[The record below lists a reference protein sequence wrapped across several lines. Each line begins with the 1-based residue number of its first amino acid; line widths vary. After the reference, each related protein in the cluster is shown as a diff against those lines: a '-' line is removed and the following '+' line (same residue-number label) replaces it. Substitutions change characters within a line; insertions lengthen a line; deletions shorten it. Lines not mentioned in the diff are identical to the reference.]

1 MARQTRSQRH
11 FRLAG
16 PAIAFVVGALVL
28 GTAALARA
36 EPAFT
41 DPWPRVTDADGRIV
55 SIPSRSPFAPAD
67 IGPDAPATAAR
78 ITYYPPIGA
87 DAAHKAPAVV
97 LLHGSGGIDENRE
110 PTYARELAAMGIGA
124 VVVDVFGARRD
135 IATSFVDRVIEI
147 TETMALADA
156 YATLAWLK
164 ARPEIDGSRV
174 AVWGFSY
181 GAMASVIAA
190 NAGIADRLAALYG
203 LGDTRFAAHVAFYG
217 PCITSFED
225 PRTTGAPVLM
235 AWGGRDALIDA
246 TRCEATAAAMRQ
258 GGSRVQTVS
267 YPTGVHQWD
276 GSRPGPRPIGRLLN
290 DCDFRVEP
298 DLTVR
303 DGNLGIA
310 MTGPLTRKIILA
322 YCVGSEGYL
331 IGRDDAV
338 RAKSDR
344 DVAAFLS
351 AAFGLASRS

>member
-1 MARQTRSQRH
+1 MAQP
-11 FRLAG
+11 G
-16 PAIAFVVGALVL
+16 PAHWQKRIGVA
-28 GTAALARA
+28 AALLFLAAPVARA
-36 EPAFT
+36 EPGFT
-41 DPWPRVTDADGRIV
+41 DPWPAVTDSAGRIV
-55 SIPSRSPFAPAD
+55 AVPSRSPFAPAD

-78 ITYYPPIGA
+78 VTYYPPAGG

-97 LLHGSGGIDENRE
+97 LLHGSAGIDENRE
-110 PTYARELAAMGIGA
+110 PAYARELAAMGIGA
-124 VVVDVFGARRD
+124 AVVDVFGARRD
-135 IATSFVDRVIEI
+135 LATSFVDRVIEI

-164 ARPEIDGSRV
+164 ARPEIDGSRI

-190 NAGIADRLAALYG
+190 DAQIAGRLAGLYG

-225 PRTTGAPVLM
+225 TRTTGAPVLM
-235 AWGGRDALIDA
+235 AWGDRDALIDA
-246 TRCEATAAAMRQ
+246 ARCEATAAAMRQ
-258 GGSRVQTVS
+258 GGSRVQTIS
-267 YPTGVHQWD
+267 YPGAVHQWD

-290 DCDFRVEP
+290 DCDFRVER

-310 MTGPLTRKIILA
+310 MTGPFTRKMILA

-331 IGRDDAV
+331 IGRDDTV

-344 DVAAFLS
+344 DVAVFLS

>member
-1 MARQTRSQRH
+1 MVQHGRTPGIRRS
-11 FRLAG
+11 
-16 PAIAFVVGALVL
+16 
-28 GTAALARA
+28 AALAAALLLGLLSAARA

-41 DPWPRVTDADGRIV
+41 DPWPAVGDAAGRIV
-55 SIPSRSPFAPAD
+55 AVPSHSPFVPSE
-67 IGPDAPATAAR
+67 IGPEAPSTPAR
-78 ITYYPPIGA
+78 VTYYPPTGA
-87 DAAHKAPAVV
+87 DATRKAPAVV
-97 LLHGSGGIDENRE
+97 LLHGAAGIDENRE
-110 PTYARELAAMGIGA
+110 PTYARQLAAMGIGA
-124 VVVDVFGARRD
+124 AVVDVFGARRD
-135 IATSFVDRVIEI
+135 LATSFTDRVIEI

-181 GAMASVIAA
+181 GAMASIVATNAA
-190 NAGIADRLAALYG
+190 IADRFAALYR

-217 PCITSFED
+217 PCIIGFEE

-235 AWGGRDALIDA
+235 AWGDRDAIMDPA
-246 TRCEATAAAMRQ
+246 DCQTTAATLRQ
-258 GGSRVQTVS
+258 GGSQVRTIT
-267 YPTGVHQWD
+267 YPGAVHQWD

-290 DCDFRVEP
+290 DCDFQVER

-310 MTGPLTRKIILA
+310 MGGSFTRKLILA
-322 YCVGSEGYL
+322 NCVGSEGYL

-338 RAKSDR
+338 RAGSDR

-351 AAFGLASRS
+351 AAFGLAKRS